1 MIIPLHI
8 NLIASEIGAPSP
20 LTPDLIQEQIDEA
33 IRQGKGN
40 ALLVKKYQ
48 FFDTFVAI
56 FNKEEDIKELG
67 KLYNLAA
74 EYQIIDLTDRI
85 RALLG

>member
-56 FNKEEDIKELG
+56 FNNIKELG